1 MAKRNSTNGAAT
13 LAAIW
18 NRLWPSK
25 WVILEIVILA
35 LAAGSIFLFR
45 NDLSWAILS
54 TLGFG
59 VILWLGWLG
68 VIIFILWQ
76 RKWEILQTRWNV
88 WLGALALTA
97 AAWGI
102 LATIRPFGFEIGEH
116 EHTVDFH
123 VVSLGGEAGRYLIG
137 SQGVGAPPALR
148 IVLLLLAGVVF
159 IAPGL
164 SLKSV
169 KLAGRATRASALGVY
184 AAASVVLPKVGHSL
198 AALYRRYPPQRL
210 LVAPFAAL
218 GSLLRRRRKTELGAP
233 EEAFTS
239 EMEAEVMGPTPEAA
253 AGRGRA
259 AKGPA
264 EVKEGKEAGRGRKEP
279 ARKFGVA
286 EKGKLPPV
294 DLLDKVG
301 AETTFSE
308 ADNDER
314 ARRIEEA
321 LASYGVE
328 AKVAQINPGPSV
340 TQFGIEPGWE
350 RKYRRV
356 MERDQNGKPKLDKD
370 GKPIEKQEEVSK
382 TRVKVERITALAN
395 NLALALASPSIRIEA
410 PVPGKSLV
418 GIEVPNTTTSVV
430 RMRGVI
436 ESSAFQ
442 KVRAK
447 SNLALALGKG
457 SAGESVAADLGKMP
471 HLLIAGE
478 TGSGKTVCISSIIT
492 CLLMQNQPSDLRLLL
507 IDPKRVELTSFAGIP
522 HLMSPVVVEMEKAID
537 VLRRVNREMD
547 NRFNKF
553 AAVGVRNVEGYN
565 HSMLITEPMP
575 YLVVVID
582 ELAHLMMSAAEVVE
596 PAICRLAQLSRATGI
611 HLIVATQRPSV
622 DVVTGLI
629 KANFPTRIAFAVTS
643 IVDSRT
649 ILDGAGAEKLLGR
662 GDMLYLPPDAAKP
675 KRLRGCFASDPEID
689 RVVKFWMQ
697 RQDLY
702 PAPTEDT
709 VVKAFASMQVD
720 DTKGEDPLLAT
731 ARRLAKDGAH
741 MSTSLLQR
749 RLHVGYPRAAR
760 IMDTLEQ
767 EGIVS
772 RDEHASAPEAF
783 EENGEEPP
791 GDDSQSSEQGMQ

>member
-1 MAKRNSTNGAAT
+1 MAKRNSGNAAGG
-13 LAAIW
+13 LVAIW
-18 NRLWPSK
+18 HRLWPSK
-25 WVILEIVILA
+25 WVILGIIALA
-35 LAAGSIFLFR
+35 LGAGAIFLFR
-45 NDLSWAILS
+45 NDLNAAILG

-59 VILWLGWLG
+59 VILWFIWAG
-68 VIIFILWQ
+68 IIVFILWK
-76 RKWEILQTRWNV
+76 RKWDILRTRWNV
-88 WLGALALTA
+88 WLGALALTF

-102 LATIRPFGFEIGEH
+102 LATIPLPGFAIGEK
-116 EHTVDFH
+116 EHTVDFSA
-123 VVSLGGEAGRYLIG
+123 VSLGGEAGMYLIG
-137 SQGVGAPPALR
+137 NQGVGAPPALR
-148 IVLLLLAGVVF
+148 TALLMLAGVVLV
-159 IAPGL
+159 APSASFRL
-164 SLKSV
+164 LQLV
-169 KLAGRATRASALGVY
+169 GRGAKASAQGIY
-184 AAASVVLPKVGHSL
+184 AGASVVLPKVGDGV
-198 AALYRRYPPQRL
+198 ARLYQRYPPQQL
-210 LVAPFAAL
+210 LARPITAL
-218 GSLLRRRRKTELGAP
+218 GHWVRRRRGGEFAG
-233 EEAFTS
+233 EEAFVS
-239 EMEAEVMGPTPEAA
+239 EMEEAEQAA
-253 AGRGRA
+253 EGAASRGRA
-259 AKGPA
+259 GKPGPGA
-264 EVKEGKEAGRGRKEP
+264 KEGKETGRARKEP
-279 ARKFGVA
+279 PLKLSAA
-286 EKGKLPPV
+286 DKGKLPPI
-294 DLLDKVG
+294 DLLDKTG
-301 AETTFSE
+301 ETTFSE

-328 AKVAQINPGPSV
+328 AKVMQINPGPSV

-350 RKYRRV
+350 RKYKRV
-356 MERDQNGKPKLDKD
+356 VERDQNGKAKVDKN
-370 GKPIEKQEEVSK
+370 GNPMEKQEEVSK

-430 RMRGVI
+430 RLRGVI
-436 ESSAFQ
+436 ESPAFQ

-457 SAGESVAADLGKMP
+457 SAGEAVAADLGKMP

-492 CLLMQNQPSDLRLLL
+492 CLLMQNQPRDLRLLL

-522 HLMSPVVVEMEKAID
+522 HLMSPVVVEMDKAID

-547 NRFNKF
+547 NRFTKF
-553 AAVGVRNVEGYN
+553 AAVGVRNIEGYN

-582 ELAHLMMSAAEVVE
+582 ELAHLMMTAAEVVE
-596 PAICRLAQLSRATGI
+596 PSICRLAQLSRATGI
-611 HLIVATQRPSV
+611 HLVVATQRPSV

-649 ILDGAGAEKLLGR
+649 ILDTGGAEKLLGR
-662 GDMLYLPPDAAKP
+662 GDMLYMPPDAAKP
-675 KRLRGCFASDPEID
+675 KRLRGCFATDQEID
-689 RVVKFWMQ
+689 RVAKFWVQ

-702 PAPTEDT
+702 PPQAEDP
-709 VVKAFASMQVD
+709 VVKAFASIQVD
-720 DTKGEDPLLAT
+720 DTRGEDPLMAT

-760 IMDTLEQ
+760 IMDALEQ

-772 RDEHASAPEAF
+772 RDGQASQPEAF
-783 EENGEEPP
+783 EENGEERP
-791 GDDSQSSEQGMQ
+791 GEEGESREGGAR